1 MNDPIP
7 NRMPSLTNPMGQY
20 PSGSSPHMMNESN
33 AHLYNSAQRLAIQYP
48 QFMNSN
54 AQGTNSLLQ
63 PLLQNSGSQAPTA
76 NTPYMVSGTAQRQKL
91 TTSNFFYN
99 T

>member
-1 MNDPIP
+1 MN
-7 NRMPSLTNPMGQY
+7 N
-20 PSGSSPHMMNESN
+20 
-33 AHLYNSAQRLAIQYP
+33 
-48 QFMNSN
+48 N